1 MVEQMPQPFTYTT
14 TNSTIYSVRR
24 NNMTDLRCVLGG
36 GWFLPPG
43 SPYIDE
49 LRAKYTCPNPQ
60 FSQAMSL
67 RKKGKWV
74 EVPDEKVYAC
84 QMIPLRHDWGLGLMV
99 PRGIQLREEVDVA
112 THTVTSYPHGSK
124 LGLLRLSPGVS
135 LRPYQKEAVDN
146 IIKSDDGRAITP
158 CGGLV
163 VAPCGAGKTMIGL
176 GAMTKFNTK
185 IVVLV
190 HTRDLAEQWKQRIEA
205 QLCTPDGEVPNVTI
219 CGGGKRDDSGQIVIA
234 MFQSLAK
241 GRWEEVHD
249 WGKQFGMCIVDEAHH
264 VPASTF
270 SKVMMSM
277 PAKVRIGLTAT
288 PDRPDGLGAMLGWH
302 FGKELFQIT
311 TRELIEKGRVMEPD
325 IHFTK
330 TSWTPAGQMDWPKL
344 VTSMCGDEER
354 NEQILEIVESFVMD
368 GRQVL
373 VLSDRVQH
381 CIDMAENV
389 ANRGMSAAALVGKM
403 TKNQRAEV
411 LAAADNRELKAIF
424 ATTVADEGLDLPGL
438 DTVVLTTP
446 TKAMGRI
453 QQRIGRIMRAAENKK
468 KPIVVDLVDNTQA
481 SWYAHKKRAE
491 FYTKLGCNVQEF

>member
-1 MVEQMPQPFTYTT
+1 
-14 TNSTIYSVRR
+14 
-24 NNMTDLRCVLGG
+24 MTDLRCVVGG

-43 SPYIDE
+43 SPYMDQ

-60 FSQAMSL
+60 YNQAMAL

-74 EVPDEKVYAC
+74 EVPDDKVYAC
-84 QMIPLRHDWGLGLMV
+84 KMIPLRHKWGMGLMV
-99 PRGIQLREEVDVA
+99 PRGIALEQEADVALHSVMSFPELRESDA
-112 THTVTSYPHGSK
+112 K
-124 LGLLRLSPGVS
+124 LRLAEGMR
-135 LRPYQKEAVDN
+135 LRPYQKEAVDAVADN
-146 IIKSDDGRAITP
+146 YNGLII
-158 CGGLV
+158 
-163 VAPCGAGKTMIGL
+163 APCGAGKTMIGL
-176 GAMTKFNTK
+176 GAMTMFDTR

-190 HTRDLAEQWKQRIEA
+190 HTQDLAQQWKQRIEA
-205 QLCTPDGEVPNVTI
+205 QLRTSNGDVPKVSI
-219 CGGGKRDDSGQIVIA
+219 CGDGKRDDSGQIVIA

-241 GRWEEVHD
+241 GRWEEVQD

-302 FGKELFQIT
+302 FGRQLFRITTKELID
-311 TRELIEKGRVMEPD
+311 KGRVMRPD
-325 IHFTK
+325 VRFERTRFT
-330 TSWTPAGQMDWPKL
+330 PPQIDWPKL
-344 VTSMCGDEER
+344 INKTCEDIDR
-354 NEQILEIVESFVMD
+354 NEQILDMVESFITD

-381 CIDMAENV
+381 CIDMAEHI

-403 TKNQRAEV
+403 TRKQRAEV
-411 LAAADNRELKAIF
+411 LAAADARELKAIF

-453 QQRIGRIMRAAENKK
+453 QQRIGRIMRTAENKK
-468 KPIVVDLVDNTQA
+468 KPIVVDLVDNSKA
-481 SWYAHKKRAE
+481 AWYAHQKRAR
-491 FYTKLGCNVQEF
+491 FYEELGCNVQEL